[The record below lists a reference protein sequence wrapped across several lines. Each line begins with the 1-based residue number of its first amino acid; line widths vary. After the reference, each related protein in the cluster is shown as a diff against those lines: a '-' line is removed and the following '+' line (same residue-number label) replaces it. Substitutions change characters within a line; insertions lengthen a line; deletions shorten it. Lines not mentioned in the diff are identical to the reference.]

1 MLSKTKIDDIASRMT
16 EKRLAL
22 TLTFHA
28 VGRGG
33 ETKYLDWKNISF
45 NHWMDCLEVLWTE
58 LKTLSTYSCPFVP
71 NKDGYLTD
79 VLHALA
85 CFFVLGKGL
94 FRGSSSGKKVSTKVM
109 PYLSDEMAHGNVSR
123 WLTTAIRQNFPA
135 RVPEEEKKKVTAKSL
150 RLQEPRLCPLAM
162 LTITQVTQEVVTF
175 LPTKD
180 ITSTPLIFC
189 RQCLQ
194 PCA

>member
-1 MLSKTKIDDIASRMT
+1 MT

-22 TLTFHA
+22 TLTFHT

-180 ITSTPLIFC
+180 RGAFHKILRFF
-189 RQCLQ
+189 
-194 PCA
+194 